1 MKYTLIA
8 FLVFLVTGELCGQEK
23 YTKQELIRMVKEERF
38 SEAYQPFESYLEKF
52 PKDPDYIFYAAVC
65 RVSLNT
71 KVGET
76 IDLLLEATKQGK
88 YKESWFYLGRVYMLN
103 YEFGKASE
111 AFERFN
117 DKASRDEKDRIQFAA
132 FLAMCR
138 NGIDI
143 CSKSKNLMVVRVD
156 TIGENDLFS
165 YLNKQ
170 PIKGKLE
177 KKSEPGM
184 FSDRLRTGVKFAS
197 AGKELQTK
205 HAFGKKQK
213 DIFLS
218 EEEDIELDKSKPLG
232 SIINSANEEDFVFYD
247 ETIPALY
254 FSSMGHNSAG
264 GYDIFKSYYDKPGK
278 KWSKPVNLGFPI
290 NTPFDEVAYVTLP
303 GTNKSLLASRRNE
316 NPAKLVVYTFENAE
330 EAAFEE
336 QIVTAHA
343 RDFAHLKPGLQNNAS
358 MAKSTSEKKNAVSNR
373 NEVPAEIRN
382 EQSYQRMIREAL
394 SLQIRSDSIKRISDE
409 KKEQLVAAKF
419 DSDKTRLWQ
428 EIKVL
433 DSKADEIQQKA
444 DILYKKARELEAE
457 KQEKI
462 NTQELAQ
469 KAFSSKNTAKS
480 TNTKATEKPFKTQ
493 SGATEIQAHDIQY
506 RIQVGVFSK
515 PPPQELFR
523 NFSDVFDEAVKDG
536 IAVKYYV
543 GLYRRIADAE
553 KGLVKV
559 KDSGFKDAF
568 IIGYYNGKIVP
579 LSRARELEL
588 SFQKQ

>member
-1 MKYTLIA
+1 LSDS
-8 FLVFLVTGELCGQEK
+8 CGS
-23 YTKQELIRMVKEERF
+23 V
-38 SEAYQPFESYLEKF
+38 
-52 PKDPDYIFYAAVC
+52 
-65 RVSLNT
+65 
-71 KVGET
+71 
-76 IDLLLEATKQGK
+76 
-88 YKESWFYLGRVYMLN
+88 
-103 YEFGKASE
+103 
-111 AFERFN
+111 
-117 DKASRDEKDRIQFAA
+117 
-132 FLAMCR
+132 
-138 NGIDI
+138 
-143 CSKSKNLMVVRVD
+143 
-156 TIGENDLFS
+156 
-165 YLNKQ
+165 
-170 PIKGKLE
+170 
-177 KKSEPGM
+177 
-184 FSDRLRTGVKFAS
+184 
-197 AGKELQTK
+197 
-205 HAFGKKQK
+205 
-213 DIFLS
+213 
-218 EEEDIELDKSKPLG
+218 
-232 SIINSANEEDFVFYD
+232 
-247 ETIPALY
+247 
-254 FSSMGHNSAG
+254 
-264 GYDIFKSYYDKPGK
+264 
-278 KWSKPVNLGFPI
+278 
-290 NTPFDEVAYVTLP
+290 
-303 GTNKSLLASRRNE
+303 
-316 NPAKLVVYTFENAE
+316 
-330 EAAFEE
+330 
-336 QIVTAHA
+336 
-343 RDFAHLKPGLQNNAS
+343 
-358 MAKSTSEKKNAVSNR
+358 
-373 NEVPAEIRN
+373 
-382 EQSYQRMIREAL
+382 
-394 SLQIRSDSIKRISDE
+394 QIRSDSIKRISDE